1 MATHDADQDDHD
13 HDLDLFQEPADYY
26 PPTPPP
32 TVQTYTLAS
41 GQAITLHLVGH
52 SPLEAHHLWNGSRVV
67 AEHFEADPSLV
78 RGRTVL
84 ELGAGAALPS
94 IVAGVLGARRVVATD
109 FPDPDL
115 VENMWRNVRGC
126 GLIEDAGDGDDD
138 DGADGTGK
146 GKGKGKG
153 KGQGRV
159 VVEGL
164 VWGADPARVLACL
177 PRRDG
182 NREEGFDV
190 LVLADL
196 LFRHSEHAS
205 MLRTIRQTLKK
216 ARESKAFVVFTSYR
230 PWLQHKDLGFFDLA
244 RDEGF
249 VVEKVLEK
257 KMEKPLFEKDPGDEE
272 VLKTVTGWVVRW
284 PEGMCEDGS

>member
-1 MATHDADQDDHD
+1 MSPNDQDLEDRNQDYDHD
-13 HDLDLFQEPADYY
+13 HGLDLFQEPPDYY
-26 PPTPPP
+26 PPTPPS

-41 GQAITLHLVGH
+41 GRAITLHLVGH

-67 AEHFEADPSLV
+67 AGHFEAEPGLV

-84 ELGAGAALPS
+84 ELGAGAGLPS
-94 IVAGVLGARRVVATD
+94 IVAGALGARRVVMTD

-115 VENMWRNVRGC
+115 LENMWRNVRGC
-126 GLIEDAGDGDDD
+126 ELLRGGDGD
-138 DGADGTGK
+138 GGE
-146 GKGKGKG
+146 
-153 KGQGRV
+153 GRV

-164 VWGADPARVLACL
+164 VWGADPARVLAHL
-177 PRRDG
+177 PPSPARDG
-182 NREEGFDV
+182 AKEKGFDV

-196 LFRHSEHAS
+196 LFRHSEHGN

-244 RDEGF
+244 REEGF

-284 PEGMCEDGS
+284 PEEVCEDGS